1 MQSELKLEVNALF
14 NMKNKILIEHE
25 ELSKKLVCLDQQINL
40 IVSKIIQLEKT
51 RDVGGLI
58 DYFKQYL
65 MNFFDPQFIIESEN
79 YVI

>member
-1 MQSELKLEVNALF
+1 MQSELKLEVNALL

-51 RDVGGLI
+51 RDCGGLI

>member
-51 RDVGGLI
+51 RDCGGLI
-58 DYFKQYL
+58 DSFKQYL

>member
-1 MQSELKLEVNALF
+1 MQSELKLEVNELL

-51 RDVGGLI
+51 RDGGGLI

-65 MNFFDPQFIIESEN
+65 MNFFDHQFIIESEN

>member
-65 MNFFDPQFIIESEN
+65 MNFFDHQFIIESEN